1 MFSYLSPA
9 CCQLPVSII
18 SVPECFLLELWGMFS
33 SCMEQ
38 VGRELQRTNMAAPS
52 IINDTRKLV
61 CLYELVWE
69 WLISVPFPGLLPF
82 SVSLPCFL
90 PILPTKISFLP
101 IQLHI
106 SQMNNLYS
114 HFISSIASGVTLG
127 NRSSSSDPGSLT
139 SQMAKEIC
147 CWWEEAWWQA
157 ILDLV
162 DYFLV
167 CFI

>member
-9 CCQLPVSII
+9 CCQLSVSVI

-33 SCMEQ
+33 FCMEQ
-38 VGRELQRTNMAAPS
+38 VGRELQRTNMAAPYHNQWYKEVGVS
-52 IINDTRKLV
+52 RRTGVRVAYQCSLS
-61 CLYELVWE
+61 
-69 WLISVPFPGLLPF
+69 WLTSLLCIPSLLP
-82 SVSLPCFL
+82 
-90 PILPTKISFLP
+90 TNISC
-101 IQLHI
+101 I

-127 NRSSSSDPGSLT
+127 NGSSSSDPGSLT